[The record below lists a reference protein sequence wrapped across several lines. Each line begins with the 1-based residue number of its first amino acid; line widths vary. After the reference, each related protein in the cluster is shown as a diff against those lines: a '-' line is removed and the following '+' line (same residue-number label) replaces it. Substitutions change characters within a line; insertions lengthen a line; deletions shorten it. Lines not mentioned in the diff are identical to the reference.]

1 MPASTTEHSVLI
13 ALRELDTLEQQ
24 RLGDL
29 AAREQARIAAAAAAE
44 AERQARAQAEQQAR
58 RRAEAEAEAAASAER
73 ERRAHALHLHNLAV
87 EARLRDEQQL
97 RLHRVQAEIDVQLR
111 QHSRRELAGQRI
123 VATALI
129 AVLGL
134 IGALGAMFLT
144 TPRGSVVARAA
155 AEADDLRHMAALKEY
170 AAAIE
175 GMNQDLG
182 RLRDDNSRQAAVLDA
197 AAELRALLAQQ
208 QQQPASDAPVASKPR
223 PRPKTPPV
231 GETPKKPPGERIKI
245 CNADDPLAEDC

>member
-13 ALRELDTLEQQ
+13 ALRELGALEQQ
-24 RLGDL
+24 RRDDL
-29 AAREQARIAAAAAAE
+29 AARERAQIAAAE
-44 AERQARAQAEQQAR
+44 AAEAETRARAQAEQQAR

-73 ERRAHALHLHNLAV
+73 ERRAHALHLHNLEV
-87 EARLRDEQQL
+87 EARLRDEQQA

-111 QHSRRELAGQRI
+111 QHSRREMAGQRI

-129 AVLGL
+129 GVLGL
-134 IGALGAMFLT
+134 VGALGAMFLT
-144 TPRGSVVARAA
+144 TPRASMVARAA
-155 AEADDLRHMAALKEY
+155 AEANDLQHMAALKEY

-197 AAELRALLAQQ
+197 AAELRAMLDQQ
-208 QQQPASDAPVASKPR
+208 RPASTDAPATKPR
-223 PRPKTPPV
+223 PRPRTPPV
-231 GETPKKPPGERIKI
+231 SATPKQPGHYVNI
-245 CNADDPLAEDC
+245 CDPNDPLAEDC